1 MTFNSA
7 FNLMK
12 ADQSSAASEKI
23 LTEAKE
29 QLDRKNKAHEEKSK
43 NFDKKWN
50 IWVEFFD
57 AILIICCLLNIFLSF
72 GAIILGKDLLWPL
85 ITWVILAMIIAIAVT
100 IIIGYKKS
108 LEIDGEYFDG
118 FNEDM
123 KTYKLA
129 YINRMRTL
137 TENQLR
143 NVIDICKN
151 RPLTQKEVSLLEDFL
166 KQSF

>member
-7 FNLMK
+7 YNLMK

-29 QLDRKNKAHEEKSK
+29 QLDRKSNVHKEKSK

-50 IWVEFFD
+50 TWTEFFD
-57 AILIICCLLNIFLSF
+57 AILTICCLLVIYLNI
-72 GAIILGKDLLWPL
+72 GAMLLRKEFPSIVWA
-85 ITWVILAMIIAIAVT
+85 ILAVMATITVT
-100 IIIGYKKS
+100 IIVWYKKS
-108 LEIDGEYFDG
+108 LKIDDEYFDE

-143 NVIDICKN
+143 NVIDICKD

>member
-1 MTFNSA
+1 ME
-7 FNLMK
+7 

-29 QLDRKNKAHEEKSK
+29 QLDRKNEAHEEKSK

-50 IWVEFFD
+50 TWVEFFD
-57 AILIICCLLNIFLSF
+57 AILVICCLLNIFLSS
-72 GAIILGKDLLWPL
+72 GAMILGKDLLWPP
-85 ITWVILAMIIAIAVT
+85 IVWVILAVT
-100 IIIGYKKS
+100 ITILVTTIIGYKKA
-108 LEIDGEYFDG
+108 LKIDDEYLDEV
-118 FNEDM
+118 NEDM

-129 YINRMRTL
+129 YMNRMRTL

-143 NVIDICKN
+143 NVIDICKD

>member
-7 FNLMK
+7 YKLME

-29 QLDRKNKAHEEKSK
+29 QLDRKSNVHKEKSK

-50 IWVEFFD
+50 TWTEFFD
-57 AILIICCLLNIFLSF
+57 AILVICCLFNIFLSS
-72 GAIILGKDLLWPL
+72 GAMLLRKEFPSIVWA
-85 ITWVILAMIIAIAVT
+85 ILAVMATITV
-100 IIIGYKKS
+100 IIIVWYKKS
-108 LEIDGEYFDG
+108 LKIDDEYFDE

-143 NVIDICKN
+143 NVIDICKD
-151 RPLTQKEVSLLEDFL
+151 RPLTQKEVALLEDFL
-166 KQSF
+166 NQSF

>member
-29 QLDRKNKAHEEKSK
+29 QLDMKSKAHEEKSK

-50 IWVEFFD
+50 TWVEFFD
-57 AILIICCLLNIFLSF
+57 AVLIICCLLNIFLSF

-118 FNEDM
+118 LNEDM

-137 TENQLR
+137 TESQLK
-143 NVIDICKN
+143 NVIAMCKD

>member
-7 FNLMK
+7 FDLMK

-50 IWVEFFD
+50 TWTEFFD
-57 AILIICCLLNIFLSF
+57 AILIICCSLNIFLSS
-72 GAIILGKDLLWPL
+72 GAMIFGKDLLWPP
-85 ITWVILAMIIAIAVT
+85 IIFVILAVTIAIVVIT
-100 IIIGYKKS
+100 IIGYKKS
-108 LEIDGEYFDG
+108 LKIDDEYLDE

-137 TENQLR
+137 TEDQLK
-143 NVIDICKN
+143 NVIDICKG
-151 RPLTQKEVSLLEDFL
+151 RPLTQKEISLLEDFL

>member
-7 FNLMK
+7 YNLMK
-12 ADQSSAASEKI
+12 ADQSSAASEKV

-50 IWVEFFD
+50 TWTEFFD

-72 GAIILGKDLLWPL
+72 GAMILGKDLLWPL
-85 ITWVILAMIIAIAVT
+85 ITWVILVMIIAIIVT
-100 IIIGYKKS
+100 TIIGYKKI
-108 LEIDGEYFDG
+108 LKIDDEYLDE

-137 TENQLR
+137 TENQLK

>member
-7 FNLMK
+7 YKLME

-29 QLDRKNKAHEEKSK
+29 QLDRKNEAHEEKSK

-50 IWVEFFD
+50 TWVEFFD
-57 AILIICCLLNIFLSF
+57 AILVICCLLNIFLSS
-72 GAIILGKDLLWPL
+72 GAMILGKDLLWPP
-85 ITWVILAMIIAIAVT
+85 IVWVIFAVT
-100 IIIGYKKS
+100 IAILVTTIIGYKKS
-108 LEIDGEYFDG
+108 LKIDDEYLDE

-137 TENQLR
+137 TENQLK
-143 NVIDICKN
+143 NVINICKD

-166 KQSF
+166 NQSF

>member
-12 ADQSSAASEKI
+12 ADQSSTASEKI

-29 QLDRKNKAHEEKSK
+29 QLDRKNKAHKEKSK

-118 FNEDM
+118 LNEDM

-151 RPLTQKEVSLLEDFL
+151 RPLTQKEASLLEDFL

>member
-7 FNLMK
+7 FDLMK

-50 IWVEFFD
+50 TWTEFFD
-57 AILIICCLLNIFLSF
+57 AILIICCLLNIFLSS
-72 GAIILGKDLLWPL
+72 GAMILGKDLLWPS
-85 ITWVILAMIIAIAVT
+85 IIWVILAMIIAIVVIAIV
-100 IIIGYKKS
+100 GYKKS
-108 LEIDGEYFDG
+108 LKIDDEYLDE

-123 KTYKLA
+123 KTYRLA

-143 NVIDICKN
+143 NVIDICKD
-151 RPLTQKEVSLLEDFL
+151 RPLNQKEVSLLEDFF

>member
-7 FNLMK
+7 YNLMK

-29 QLDRKNKAHEEKSK
+29 QLDRKNKAYEEKSK
-43 NFDKKWN
+43 NLDKKWN
-50 IWVEFFD
+50 TRTEFFD
-57 AILIICCLLNIFLSF
+57 AILIICCLLSIFLSS
-72 GAIILGKDLLWPL
+72 GAMILGKDLLWPQ
-85 ITWVILAMIIAIAVT
+85 IVWVILAVTIAIIVT
-100 IIIGYKKS
+100 TIIGYKKI
-108 LEIDGEYFDG
+108 LKIDGEYFDE

-137 TENQLR
+137 TENQLK
-143 NVIDICKN
+143 NVITICKD
-151 RPLTQKEVSLLEDFL
+151 RSLTQKEVALLEDFL

>member
-7 FNLMK
+7 YKLME

-29 QLDRKNKAHEEKSK
+29 QLDRKSKAYKEKSK
-43 NFDKKWN
+43 NLDKKWN
-50 IWVEFFD
+50 TRTEFFD
-57 AILIICCLLNIFLSF
+57 AILVICCLLNIFLSF
-72 GAIILGKDLLWPL
+72 GAMTLEKDLLWPQ
-85 ITWVILAMIIAIAVT
+85 TVWVILAVTIAIIVT
-100 IIIGYKKS
+100 TIIGYKKI
-108 LEIDGEYFDG
+108 LKIDDEYLDE

-123 KTYKLA
+123 KTYRLT

-143 NVIDICKN
+143 NVIDICKD

>member
-7 FNLMK
+7 FDLMK

-29 QLDRKNKAHEEKSK
+29 QLDMKSKAHEEKSK

-50 IWVEFFD
+50 TWTEFFD
-57 AILIICCLLNIFLSF
+57 AILIICCLLNIFLSS
-72 GAIILGKDLLWPL
+72 GAMILGKDLLWPP
-85 ITWVILAMIIAIAVT
+85 IIFVILAVTIAIIVIT
-100 IIIGYKKS
+100 IIGYKKS
-108 LEIDGEYFDG
+108 LKIDDEYLDEFD
-118 FNEDM
+118 EDM

-137 TENQLR
+137 TENQLK
-143 NVIDICKN
+143 NVIDICKD
-151 RPLTQKEVSLLEDFL
+151 RPLNQKEVSLLEDFL
-166 KQSF
+166 NQSF

>member
-7 FNLMK
+7 YNLMQ

-43 NFDKKWN
+43 NLDKKWN
-50 IWVEFFD
+50 TWVDFFD
-57 AILIICCLLNIFLSF
+57 AILIICCLLTTFLSF
-72 GAIILGKDLLWPL
+72 GAMILGKDLLWPQ
-85 ITWVILAMIIAIAVT
+85 IVWVILAVT
-100 IIIGYKKS
+100 IVIIVTTIIGYKKI
-108 LEIDGEYFDG
+108 LKIDDEYLDE

-129 YINRMRTL
+129 YMNRMRTL

-143 NVIDICKN
+143 NVITICKD
-151 RPLTQKEVSLLEDFL
+151 RPLNQKEVSLLEDFL
-166 KQSF
+166 NQSF

>member
-7 FNLMK
+7 YNLMK
-12 ADQSSAASEKI
+12 EDQSSAASEKI

-29 QLDRKNKAHEEKSK
+29 QLDRKSKVHEEKSK
-43 NFDKKWN
+43 NFDKKLNTWT
-50 IWVEFFD
+50 EFFD
-57 AILIICCLLNIFLSF
+57 AILKICCLLVIYFNI
-72 GAIILGKDLLWPL
+72 GAMLLGKEFQSIIWIILAVVTT
-85 ITWVILAMIIAIAVT
+85 ITVA

-108 LEIDGEYFDG
+108 LKIDDEYLDE

-137 TENQLR
+137 TENQLK
-143 NVIDICKN
+143 NVIDICKD

>member
-7 FNLMK
+7 YNLMK

-43 NFDKKWN
+43 NLDKKWN
-50 IWVEFFD
+50 TRTEFFD
-57 AILIICCLLNIFLSF
+57 AILVICCLLNFFLSS
-72 GAIILGKDLLWPL
+72 GAMILGKELLWPS
-85 ITWVILAMIIAIAVT
+85 IVWVILAVIIAVVIIT
-100 IIIGYKKS
+100 IVGYKKS
-108 LEIDGEYFDG
+108 LKIDDEYFDE

-143 NVIDICKN
+143 NVITICKD
-151 RPLTQKEVSLLEDFL
+151 RSLTQKEVSLLEDFL
-166 KQSF
+166 NQSF